1 MADKLLPALPHS
13 LTLQQRGKLTM
24 TGVAEVVSFDELAVV
39 LRTEMGN
46 LVVQGRDLRLK
57 ALSPDGGNVAIEG
70 AVSALIYEE
79 PRSPGGW
86 LRRLLG

>member
-39 LRTEMGN
+39 LRTELGN

-70 AVSALIYEE
+70 NVSALIYEE
-79 PRSPGGW
+79 PRAPGGW

>member
-39 LRTEMGN
+39 LRTGLGN

-70 AVSALIYEE
+70 NVSALIYEE
-79 PRSPGGW
+79 PRAPGGW

>member
-1 MADKLLPALPHS
+1 MADKILPALPHS

-39 LRTEMGN
+39 LRTELGN

-70 AVSALIYEE
+70 NVSALIYEE
-79 PRSPGGW
+79 PRAAGGW
-86 LRRLLG
+86 WRRLLG